1 MKGIKMQQIDILIII
16 SQIPEII
23 IQLILSCINQ
33 KCAFSQVGVTIIEQH
48 SSDAIFVII
57 PVKTQC
63 KKLRNQ
69 IQKNIQKN
77 DIYSD
82 WIIQFSPLLRRCA
95 NYSLDRFLQ
104 IIVGC
109 RSEIIHRNRI
119 CYIKGLRGWIDSRWG
134 NVLPHV
140 FKTRNHE
147 LRPNKIG
154 RYFGYLA
161 EMCGPGCS
169 SQFGNFQEIGPYKVV
184 EVSKDNYK
192 VEERPQ
198 SWNKLT
204 HQLFVDQ
211 PLRVGMSGAKDGFV
225 VSNTET
231 AAKYFANFLRVL
243 YNKHTILQR
252 TQLYIMGESFA
263 GHYIPA
269 IAIQILTQKLTIVN
283 FKGVAI
289 GDGWTQPF
297 QQFSQYASYL
307 YTIGTITER
316 QFKIIQNNI
325 AIGQN
330 AILDGN
336 MKLAYKQFD
345 LLSDD
350 ETINMAGGINVYNF
364 RQYQGQDIEDT
375 SHERFLNFYLKT
387 QFKAPTTK
395 TQFEGCD
402 GPTFDAFALD
412 IPTSRKGDIEVLLE
426 SNIKVLLFNGQL
438 DYIVN
443 TPGAVMWMSQ
453 LNWDKIGQWKSAKK
467 EMIVVN
473 KETQGTWKQYENFIY
488 ATIYTAGHMVPTD
501 NPLGAYAML
510 EKFLTM

>member
-1 MKGIKMQQIDILIII
+1 MIYILIGLFSLVLCQGDVQTTVQTDFYKQLLGADPKQYIETGYVTLKDLQDGQTAVGEMFYHMFLKQGTMSLDQIKQDDIL
-16 SQIPEII
+16 
-23 IQLILSCINQ
+23 
-33 KCAFSQVGVTIIEQH
+33 
-48 SSDAIFVII
+48 VIW
-57 PVKTQC
+57 
-63 KKLRNQ
+63 LN
-69 IQKNIQKN
+69 
-77 DIYSD
+77 
-82 WIIQFSPLLRRCA
+82 
-95 NYSLDRFLQ
+95 
-104 IIVGC
+104 G
-109 RSEIIHRNRI
+109 
-119 CYIKGLRGWIDSRWG
+119 
-134 NVLPHV
+134 
-140 FKTRNHE
+140 
-147 LRPNKIG
+147 
-154 RYFGYLA
+154 
-161 EMCGPGCS
+161 GPGCS

-184 EVSKDNYK
+184 EVSKDKYK

-211 PLRVGMSGAKDGFV
+211 PLKVGMSSAKDGFI

-231 AAKYFANFLRVL
+231 AAKYFVNFLRVL

-269 IAIQILTQKLTIVN
+269 IAVQILTQKLTIVN

-297 QQFSQYASYL
+297 QQLSQYASYL

-330 AILDGN
+330 AILNGD
-336 MKLAYKQFD
+336 MQLAYKQFD
-345 LLSDD
+345 ILSDD
-350 ETINMAGGINVYNF
+350 ETIKMAGGINVYNF
-364 RQYQGQDIEDT
+364 RQYQGQDVEDT
-375 SHERFLNFYLKT
+375 THERFLNFYLKT
-387 QFKAPTTK
+387 QFKAPNTK
-395 TQFEGCD
+395 TKFEGCD
-402 GPTFDAFALD
+402 GPTYDAFALD
-412 IPTSRKGDIEVLLE
+412 IPTSRKSDIEILLQ
-426 SNIKVLLFNGQL
+426 SKIRVLLFNGQL

-453 LNWDKIGQWKSAKK
+453 LNWENIGLWKNAKK

-473 KETQGTWKQYENFIY
+473 KETQGTWKQYENLIY

-501 NPLGAYAML
+501 NPQGAYAML
-510 EKFLTM
+510 EKYLTIQ